1 MIDGVEDA
9 LRALLHDN
17 PAGLAAAVAL
27 IAALIML
34 VLRAAAP
41 SKPKTFLDPQQVRP
55 SGRGASRLRV
65 QTGGQG
71 GKQVSPPW
79 GCGWPKRNDLCFSL
93 SSPRFVPLLM
103 WIRVSDLAVQIH
115 ITTRGSSG

>member
-41 SKPKTFLDPQQVRP
+41 SKPKTFLDPQQVRR

-65 QTGGQG
+65 QKGNGSRRLGAAVGQ
-71 GKQVSPPW
+71 KETTIVS
-79 GCGWPKRNDLCFSL
+79 
-93 SSPRFVPLLM
+93 
-103 WIRVSDLAVQIH
+103 A
-115 ITTRGSSG
+115 